1 MDVYKEKII
10 QYHEVLDLVRVG
22 KNKLTVETLRDS
34 LNMSRPAADKAVR
47 ELSNYL
53 GEDATNQKTSNL
65 VTINNN
71 IAHFMGISC
80 GSEHTRVVIC
90 NLALEPIE
98 RNRLVQDFGIDFSSA
113 GQECDET
120 PEQSGFSFKTP
131 SSFLKLQE
139 LIKKIISIILNIRNE
154 HFNLMGIGFAVAG
167 PVNYDEGTWLYSSR
181 ITPICNTSIAEL
193 VGYENFDC
201 LLKKGVFFSIDNNAK
216 TTAISEYQ
224 ALYENENGAIETDMA
239 TLYVG
244 SGLGLGVILGNRLVR
259 GTKNFAG
266 EIGYATYA
274 YTGDELIT
282 NEEYMKNAKLF
293 SSKSIDCEQKE
304 DFDFLVGLIN
314 TISCIL
320 GVDRVILT
328 GHSIAKKDRF
338 LQLMRDRKTI
348 YTSFATKH
356 SCRIEAGRSNV
367 YTAAIGAAIESY
379 FCMCAHNLDQ
389 DDNNRI
395 NLAKE
400 ISWKEIKR

>member
-1 MDVYKEKII
+1 MNEHIEKII
-10 QYHEVLDLVRVG
+10 KYHEVLDLMRAG
-22 KNKLTVETLRDS
+22 QNKLTVETLRET

-47 ELSNYL
+47 ELSNCL
-53 GEDATNQKTSNL
+53 G
-65 VTINNN
+65 NNITKN
-71 IAHFMGISC
+71 DIAHFMGISC

-90 NLALEPIE
+90 NLALEPIK
-98 RNRLVQDFGIDFSSA
+98 RDDLTQKYGIDFSSA
-113 GQECDET
+113 GQECDDALE
-120 PEQSGFSFKTP
+120 ESGFSFKTP
-131 SSFLKLQE
+131 DSFLKLQE
-139 LIKKIISIILNIRNE
+139 LIKKIVSIILDVKSE
-154 HFNLMGIGFAVAG
+154 TFHLMAIGFAVAG

-181 ITPICNTSIAEL
+181 IKPICNTTIAEL
-193 VGYENFDC
+193 VGYENFDR
-201 LLKKGVFFSIDNNAK
+201 LLKKDIFFSIDNNAK

-224 ALYENENGAIETDMA
+224 ALYKNANGTIETDTA

-266 EIGYATYA
+266 EIGHATYA
-274 YTGDELIT
+274 YEEDRLIT
-282 NEEYMKNAKLF
+282 NENYMKDNHLF
-293 SSKSIDCEQKE
+293 SSQIIDCEATQ

-348 YTSFATKH
+348 YTSYATQH

-367 YTAAIGAAIESY
+367 YTAAIGAAIEAY
-379 FCMCAHNLDQ
+379 FCMCKYNPEH
-389 DDNNRI
+389 DDDCRI
-395 NLAKE
+395 NLAKD
-400 ISWKEIKR
+400 ISWKKIKQTDRYGFLTKS